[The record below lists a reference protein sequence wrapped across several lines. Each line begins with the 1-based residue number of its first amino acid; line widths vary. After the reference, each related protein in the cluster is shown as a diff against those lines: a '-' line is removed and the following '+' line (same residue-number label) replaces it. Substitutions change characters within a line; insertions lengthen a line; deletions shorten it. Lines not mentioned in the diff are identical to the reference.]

1 MPRVKRVLADPNRE
15 GKSRGRQGM
24 RYCSRCGNTVQ
35 QSRIMKN
42 LNLCEFCVKE
52 FEKKRDGI
60 HSCRGC
66 GKVMVREELRERKG
80 YCAQCVCPACGAPD
94 PVQVQKTGLCSKCS
108 RTIGDFCRVCGK
120 EAAAQVRKNHG
131 LCDSC
136 QKTRHTP
143 GRTR

>member
-1 MPRVKRVLADPNRE
+1 MPRIKRIWADPNRE
-15 GKSRGRQGM
+15 GKSRGRQGL

-52 FEKKRDGI
+52 LERKRDGI

-66 GKVMVREELRERKG
+66 GKVLRPKDLRERKG
-80 YCAQCVCPACGAPD
+80 YCGQCVCAACGTPD
-94 PVQVQKTGLCSKCS
+94 PIQVKKTGLCYKCS
-108 RTIGDFCRVCGK
+108 QAMGDFCRVCGK
-120 EAAAQVRKNHG
+120 EATAQVRKNKG

-136 QKTRHTP
+136 LKAGKAP
-143 GRTR
+143 GRSG